1 MSTGQ
6 PASKHPVVLTIGST
20 EAANED
26 VVDSNVTVVNA
37 MYAELLDAPEI
48 APNALRSYYVDFYL
62 TQALAGGF
70 AQYVFTVPER
80 EEIDAYVREGLA
92 GMGATAHL
100 DLFNRTAAAFDAL
113 SEDDADAYL
122 DGDTDGFAGIDA
134 DEDAGDGAGTAT
146 AEAVRELEELDDEF
160 ESLLEIEDIL
170 VLNAAWLRSQEG
182 LLLMDDEQLE
192 LHIAER
198 VAQIPN
204 LAERKAE
211 AAEEAL
217 ENAPE
222 FELIIRELCDVAG
235 QELQKITMGDPNYEH
250 NGETILAWH
259 FTTNLGDF
267 IMVEE
272 DEEAYMIS
280 PSTKEIV
287 AAVEFEEADA

>member
-6 PASKHPVVLTIGST
+6 PASKHPVVLALESA

-80 EEIDAYVREGLA
+80 DEIDAYVREGLE

-100 DLFNRTAAAFDAL
+100 ALFNRTAAAFDAL
-113 SEDDADAYL
+113 SEDDAEAYL
-122 DGDTDGFAGIDA
+122 DGDTEGFGEADG
-134 DEDAGDGAGTAT
+134 GTSSP
-146 AEAVRELEELDDEF
+146 EAVRELEELDEAF
-160 ESLLEIEDIL
+160 ESLLETEDIL
-170 VLNAAWLRSQEG
+170 ELNAAWLRRQEG
-182 LLLMDDEQLE
+182 LLLLDDEQLE

-204 LAERKAE
+204 LAERQAE

-235 QELQKITMGDPNYEH
+235 QELRKITMGDPNYEH
-250 NGETILAWH
+250 NGETVLAWH
-259 FTTNLGDF
+259 FTTDQGDF

-272 DEEAYMIS
+272 DDEAYMIS
-280 PSTKEIV
+280 PSTREIM

>member
-6 PASKHPVVLTIGST
+6 PASKHPVVLAIESA

-70 AQYVFTVPER
+70 AHYVFTVPER
-80 EEIDAYVREGLA
+80 EEIDAYVREGLE

-100 DLFNRTAAAFDAL
+100 ALFNRTAAAFDAL

-122 DGDTDGFAGIDA
+122 DGDAESFGDA
-134 DEDAGDGAGTAT
+134 DGETPSP
-146 AEAVRELEELDDEF
+146 EAVRELEELDEAF
-160 ESLLEIEDIL
+160 ESLLETEDIL
-170 VLNAAWLRSQEG
+170 ELNAAWLRGQEG
-182 LLLMDDEQLE
+182 LLLLDDEQLE

-204 LAERKAE
+204 RAERRGE
-211 AAEEAL
+211 SAEEAL

-250 NGETILAWH
+250 NGETVLAWH
-259 FTTNLGDF
+259 FTTDQGDF

-272 DEEAYMIS
+272 DDEAYMIS